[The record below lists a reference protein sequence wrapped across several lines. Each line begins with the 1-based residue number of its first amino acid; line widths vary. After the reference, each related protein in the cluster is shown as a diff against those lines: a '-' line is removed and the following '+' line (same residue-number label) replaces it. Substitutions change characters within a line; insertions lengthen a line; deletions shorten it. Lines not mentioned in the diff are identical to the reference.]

1 MTVEELKQ
9 KLNEF
14 DDKLEIGGSGHFG
27 EILEIDGLYM
37 SRDGFVVLEMDSAG
51 EEPD

>member
-1 MTVEELKQ
+1 MKVAELKQ

-14 DDKLEIGGSGHFG
+14 DEKLEIGGSGHFG

-37 SRDGFVVLEMDSAG
+37 SRDGFVVLVMERAG

>member
-1 MTVEELKQ
+1 MTVAELKQ

-14 DDKLEIGGSGHFG
+14 DDTLEIGGSGHFG
-27 EILEIDGLYM
+27 EILEIDGLYK
-37 SRDGFVVLEMDSAG
+37 SREGFVVLDMESAG

>member
-1 MTVEELKQ
+1 MTVAELKQ

-14 DDKLEIGGSGHFG
+14 DEDLEIGGWGHFG
-27 EILEIDGLYM
+27 EYLEIYSVHKADE
-37 SRDGFVVLEMDSAG
+37 GFVVLSIESAG